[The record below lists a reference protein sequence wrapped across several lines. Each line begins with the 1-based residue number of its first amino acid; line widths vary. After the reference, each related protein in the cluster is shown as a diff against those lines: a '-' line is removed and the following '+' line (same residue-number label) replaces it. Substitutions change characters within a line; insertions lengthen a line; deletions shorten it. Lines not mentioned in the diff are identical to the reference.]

1 MRNLITDVE
10 GVLVGA
16 AQNERL
22 ASGVSVVVFG
32 EPAVASIAVHG
43 GAPGLRDGALLEPE
57 MTVPSVDAIVLS
69 GGSAFGLDAPGGVQA
84 RLLETGRGYRIGSV
98 RVPIVPGAILF
109 DLGNGG
115 DKNWDH
121 RSPYWNLGYEA
132 AVNAGEVFALGT
144 AGVGYGLTTYDLK
157 GGLGSTS
164 AVTSNGFVVGA
175 LVGVNAVGRA
185 TRGSRPHFWAAPF
198 EREREFGGLG
208 QGDQPTA
215 EDLEMKIKG
224 NAPANS
230 AIGVVA
236 TDAALTKSQMK
247 RIAIMARRGRP
258 AIPGNTLPN
267 RSSLQSKLGI
277 DPPSISRARNWSQLL
292 TSKTADAV
300 GSILGSIFSKAA
312 SSFAVPPCFI

>member
-198 EREREFGGLG
+198 NG
-208 QGDQPTA
+208 
-215 EDLEMKIKG
+215 KG
-224 NAPANS
+224 NS
-230 AIGVVA
+230 AGSG
-236 TDAALTKSQMK
+236 K
-247 RIAIMARRGRP
+247 AISP
-258 AIPGNTLPN
+258 QP
-267 RSSLQSKLGI
+267 
-277 DPPSISRARNWSQLL
+277 
-292 TSKTADAV
+292 KT
-300 GSILGSIFSKAA
+300 
-312 SSFAVPPCFI
+312 

>member
-1 MRNLITDVE
+1 MPCSRSRSGRNDPGGEQTWRPEHYEIPAAQTPEKSPQARNIPMRNLITDLE

-157 GGLGSTS
+157 GGL
-164 AVTSNGFVVGA
+164 
-175 LVGVNAVGRA
+175 
-185 TRGSRPHFWAAPF
+185 
-198 EREREFGGLG
+198 
-208 QGDQPTA
+208 
-215 EDLEMKIKG
+215 
-224 NAPANS
+224 
-230 AIGVVA
+230 
-236 TDAALTKSQMK
+236 
-247 RIAIMARRGRP
+247 
-258 AIPGNTLPN
+258 
-267 RSSLQSKLGI
+267 
-277 DPPSISRARNWSQLL
+277 
-292 TSKTADAV
+292 
-300 GSILGSIFSKAA
+300 
-312 SSFAVPPCFI
+312 